1 MFDQISDLRWDTIV
15 IVLAAGI
22 ALAGALA
29 GALIQTAISNFRKQ
43 KEPIGR
49 RVDTFP
55 TFKDPAG
62 PSSRRSQITLSDGQN
77 SYKYEEVQLV
87 QIQVN
92 NQGDKDFDTFKFGIT
107 LSPGDVAIYIET
119 DSPDR
124 HHQVEQ
130 LTPLSFAEPKSEI
143 DFVLSPFQKTETYS
157 FRLLV
162 VTSEMNKD
170 PGKIEFSS
178 PESVR
183 FVALP
188 TLVEIAEEAAR
199 SASVGVGPF
208 SISLGK

>member
-1 MFDQISDLRWDTIV
+1 MLDQLTDIRWDTIV
-15 IVLAAGI
+15 IVVLAGI
-22 ALAGALA
+22 GLVGVVI
-29 GALIQTAISNFRKQ
+29 GALIQTAIANFRKQ

-55 TFKDPAG
+55 MFKTPLGSAN
-62 PSSRRSQITLSDGQN
+62 RRSQITLSDGQKE
-77 SYKYEEVQLV
+77 YKYEEVQLV

-92 NQGDKDFDTFKFGIT
+92 NQGNKNFETFKFGIT
-107 LSPGDVAIYIET
+107 LSDGDVAIFIESE
-119 DSPDR
+119 SPDR
-124 HHQVEQ
+124 HHQVEE
-130 LTPLSFAEPKSEI
+130 LTSITFAEPKSEI
-143 DFVLSPFQKTETYS
+143 DFILRPFQKTETYS

-199 SASVGVGPF
+199 SASFGIGPF